1 MTGYSP
7 SGSDRGVV
15 IKRLLGAS
23 LMIFSALGLVISL
36 LGLVVVCR
44 FSGPVAASADD
55 AVDVAV
61 VALSS
66 TQQNL
71 DLAHRALGEARAA
84 LGATQAFTEG
94 AADGL
99 ENTGALLG
107 SLSAVLLHDLP
118 DVIEESQRSLDAAE
132 QAATVIENVLYG
144 LNAISGLTGLTYD
157 PDVSLTE
164 SFGDIN
170 ESLDAIPDSMAEL
183 DDSLTGA
190 EENLDEIQLAVTDL
204 AGPIGESEAVLAEAQ
219 TSLEAYSAL
228 IEQLSQKVS
237 SLQETLSRLIRA
249 VVYALYFL
257 LLWLAVSQIGL
268 LWQGWEMVSQD
279 LGSVER
285 RVRELEEKLEALT
298 R

>member
-7 SGSDRGVV
+7 SVSDRGVV